1 MNSKKSRLSQIRG
14 WNRKRKQKD
23 EEKKRIIEAI
33 NLRKSIVEK
42 TEEPT
47 LETITEETTEL
58 SSESIVEKT
67 EEPTLETITEETT
80 ELSSESIV
88 EKTEEPTKD
97 QRRLGI
103 RSLFK

>member
-1 MNSKKSRLSQIRG
+1 
-14 WNRKRKQKD
+14 
-23 EEKKRIIEAI
+23 
-33 NLRKSIVEK
+33 
-42 TEEPT
+42 PT

-88 EKTEEPTKD
+88 EKTEEPTKN

-103 RSLFK
+103 RSLFKNQGQKKRKTESRREPEWMRIFT